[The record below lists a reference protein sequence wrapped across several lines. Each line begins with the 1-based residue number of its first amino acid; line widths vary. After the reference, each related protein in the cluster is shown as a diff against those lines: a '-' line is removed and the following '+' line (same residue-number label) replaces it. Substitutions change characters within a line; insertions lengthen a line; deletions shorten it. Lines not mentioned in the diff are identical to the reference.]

1 MKSIIF
7 TILFTI
13 GLLSTST
20 SLMAQKAFEVE
31 VTGKGKPI
39 LLFPGF
45 GCTGK
50 VWEETVKQ
58 LSQTHQCHSFTLAGF
73 GNVTPLDSLW
83 LETIKTELE
92 VYIVK
97 NKLKKS
103 ILIGHSLGGTINL
116 WLASSNP
123 KWFSKIILVDALPAS
138 AALMIPNYKGEKL
151 NYDNPQS
158 KAILKMS
165 DEEFKQMNKQS
176 AQFMC
181 LNKDKQE
188 LIAEMMNQADRK
200 TYVHGYIDMLNLDLR
215 PEISKIK
222 KPVTILAATYPNLET
237 VKKTYQIQY
246 QNLSTV
252 TILYAENAAHF
263 VMYDQP
269 EWFMK
274 QLLNIIR

>member
-1 MKSIIF
+1 MKLIF
-7 TILFTI
+7 FTLLLAI
-13 GLLSTST
+13 GFASTST
-20 SLMAQKAFEVE
+20 NVKAQKSFEVE

-50 VWEETVKQ
+50 VWEETVQQ
-58 LSQTHQCHSFTLAGF
+58 LSKNHQCYIFTFAGF
-73 GNVTPLDSLW
+73 GNVKPLDSLW
-83 LETIKTELE
+83 LKTIKKDLE
-92 VYIVK
+92 TYIIK

-123 KWFSKIILVDALPAS
+123 KWFSKIILVDALPAT
-138 AALMIPNYKGEKL
+138 AVLMIPNYKGEKMA
-151 NYDNPQS
+151 YDNPQS
-158 KAILKMS
+158 NAMLKMT
-165 DEEFKQMNKQS
+165 DEAFKKMNQQS

-181 LNKDKQE
+181 NNKEKQR

-215 PEISKIK
+215 QEITKIK
-222 KPVTILAATYPNLET
+222 KPVTILAATNPNLET
-237 VKKTYQIQY
+237 VKKTYQSQY
-246 QNLSTV
+246 QNLPTV
-252 TILYAENAAHF
+252 NILYAEKSAHF
-263 VMYDQP
+263 VMFDQP

>member
-1 MKSIIF
+1 MKKGIF
-7 TILFTI
+7 IL
-13 GLLSTST
+13 LLSFVFTAACNN
-20 SLMAQKAFEVE
+20 LFAQKSFNVE

-45 GCTGK
+45 GCTSK
-50 VWEETVKQ
+50 VWEETVQ
-58 LSQTHQCHSFTLAGF
+58 ELSKKHQCHNFTFAGF
-73 GNVTPLDSLW
+73 GNVKPLDSLW

-92 VYIVK
+92 AYIIK
-97 NKLKKS
+97 NKLKTS
-103 ILIGHSLGGTINL
+103 TLIGHSLGGTINL

-123 KWFSKIILVDALPAS
+123 KWFNKIILIDALPAS

-158 KAILKMS
+158 KAILKMT
-165 DEEFKQMNKQS
+165 DEEFIQMNKQS

-181 LNKDKQE
+181 LNKDKQK

-215 PEISKIK
+215 QEISKIK
-222 KPVTILAATYPNLET
+222 KPVTILAATNPNLET
-237 VKKTYQIQY
+237 VKKTYQSQY
-246 QNLSTV
+246 QNLPTV
-252 TILYAENAAHF
+252 NILYAENAAHF
-263 VMYDQP
+263 VMYDRPQ
-269 EWFMK
+269 WFMK